1 MQVYDDF
8 DEHDQVLLR
17 RSLLAAAVTIS
28 TASPGRD
35 EETVS
40 EGFAAAAYI
49 LEHRDDYVRHPLISS
64 VIAWLQEQAAEE
76 AAFPDFV
83 AATKAADART
93 GALET
98 LRGVAALLD
107 SRVEPEEASAY
118 KGWLMAIAS
127 AVANA
132 GKEDQGFL
140 GRGGV
145 EVNDRERA
153 ALAEIAAIL
162 GVPAS
167 AS

>member
-1 MQVYDDF
+1 M
-8 DEHDQVLLR
+8 
-17 RSLLAAAVTIS
+17 
-28 TASPGRD
+28 
-35 EETVS
+35 
-40 EGFAAAAYI
+40 
-49 LEHRDDYVRHPLISS
+49 RHPLITS

-83 AATKAADART
+83 AATKAPDART

-98 LRGVAALLD
+98 LRGVTALLD
-107 SRVEPEEASAY
+107 SQVEPEEAGAY

-162 GVPAS
+162 GVPAP